1 MDPTPLEVCDDVSA
15 DGFAQFDLTSKDS
28 EILDGLDP
36 AQYLVTYYEVEA
48 NADLGINA
56 IGIPTS
62 YTNTTAFMQTLWVRV
77 EDTANGCHKLTTLDL
92 VVNALPVLVQP
103 SPLE

>member
-15 DGFAQFDLTSKDS
+15 DGFAQFDLTQKDA

-36 AQYLVTYYEVEA
+36 LQYVVSYHVLEDDAEQGT
-48 NADLGINA
+48 NA
-56 IGIPTS
+56 IAVPAS